1 MQRQVRFTEVPPL
14 TQVILPGAPPGT
26 SPQHAGEPHEIR
38 RLLDTQ
44 PALGAHNQP
53 LGSATYERAPPSP
66 EAQARLVHA
75 GVVNGISECLHG
87 FREIE
92 AGFRA
97 VMLSRRSSM
106 TPAWDSVVKIG

>member
-1 MQRQVRFTEVPPL
+1 MSELRPAQK
-14 TQVILPGAPPGT
+14 
-26 SPQHAGEPHEIR
+26 R
-38 RLLDTQ
+38 RLIII
-44 PALGAHNQP
+44 
-53 LGSATYERAPPSP
+53 E
-66 EAQARLVHA
+66 ARLVHA